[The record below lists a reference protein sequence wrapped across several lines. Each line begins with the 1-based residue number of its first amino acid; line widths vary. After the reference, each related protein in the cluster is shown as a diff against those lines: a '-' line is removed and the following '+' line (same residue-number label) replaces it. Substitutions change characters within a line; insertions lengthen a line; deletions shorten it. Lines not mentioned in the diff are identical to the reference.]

1 MFTQLADNCKM
12 RLVAYTPNCHYGR
25 IEKLFSSKYYA
36 DLFGP
41 TPRVQTLVPDLQSGV
56 VATMMRMKME
66 AFYGSSGVL
75 GLGGLQLDSIPVL
88 AAIRPLIGLRRDPIT
103 AAITYRFADDLILL
117 PLQLLTPVDAITN
130 PHLLAVPGE
139 ALSQRLKPGADV
151 VFLGSN
157 VVNKVSLFGGVAEVL
172 SVEDGAAEILLKAVP
187 RNVDIGRRVLRAQES
202 ERWYSVDELRRP
214 LGLSGRGILKIA
226 SYYPVYREEDDRK
239 WNIGLGLFDV
249 DRVIP
254 RTSLQSP

>member
-1 MFTQLADNCKM
+1 MITQLASNCAM
-12 RLVAYTPNCHYGR
+12 RLVSYTPNCHYGR
-25 IEKLFSSKYYA
+25 VEKLFSAKYYA
-36 DLFGP
+36 DLFSSP
-41 TPRVQTLVPDLQSGV
+41 PRVQSLAPDLQSAI

-66 AFYGSSGVL
+66 ALYGSSSVL
-75 GLGGLQLDSIPVL
+75 GLGGFHLDTIPVL

-103 AAITYRFADDLILL
+103 AAITYRFADDLTLL

-130 PHLLAVPGE
+130 PHLVAVPGE
-139 ALSQRLKPGADV
+139 TLSQRLQPGADV

-157 VVNKVSLFGGVAEVL
+157 VLNKVSLFGGVAEVL
-172 SVEDGAAEILLKAVP
+172 RVEDGAAEILLKAVP
-187 RNVDIGRRVLRAQES
+187 QNVGIGRRVLQKQDP

-214 LGLSGRGILKIA
+214 LGLSTRGILKIA

-239 WNIGLGLFDV
+239 WNIGLGLFDY

-254 RTSLQSP
+254 RTFRPSP